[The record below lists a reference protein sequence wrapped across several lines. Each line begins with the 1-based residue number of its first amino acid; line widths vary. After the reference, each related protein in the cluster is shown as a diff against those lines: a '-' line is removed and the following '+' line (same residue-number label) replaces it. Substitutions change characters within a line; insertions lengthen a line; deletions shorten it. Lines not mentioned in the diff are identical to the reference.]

1 MINKTFTSLANLVRA
16 IPLSFRAIMFLI
28 GVNEFVD
35 WVKRHIT
42 KDDDIETGDVRVDSL
57 TNSHIDTGISGPY
70 KRGTTY
76 RSGNIKV
83 GKMTSGSINT
93 GFTFT

>member
-1 MINKTFTSLANLVRA
+1 
-16 IPLSFRAIMFLI
+16 MFLI

-35 WVKRHIT
+35 WVKWHII
-42 KDDDIETGDVRVDSL
+42 KDDDIESRDVTNSHIETGDIRVDSL
-57 TNSHIDTGISGPY
+57 TNSHIDTGISVPN

-83 GKMTSGSINT
+83 GKMTSSSINT
-93 GFTFT
+93 GITFT